1 MFDWK
6 IQKWN
11 QFDYWLA
18 STKHEGEVGIDG
30 ALMKRE
36 LEDQN
41 TVNPMD
47 VLSMDAF
54 MIKIREN
61 GGSFLTPKMTI
72 PGVGYTARC
81 RDAEGIFSEYWRLIR
96 LPVD

>member
-1 MFDWK
+1 L
-6 IQKWN
+6 II
-11 QFDYWLA
+11 WLA

-54 MIKIREN
+54 MIKIREWWIVLN
-61 GGSFLTPKMTI
+61 PKDDHSGSRIYRTMS
-72 PGVGYTARC
+72 GC
-81 RDAEGIFSEYWRLIR
+81 
-96 LPVD
+96 